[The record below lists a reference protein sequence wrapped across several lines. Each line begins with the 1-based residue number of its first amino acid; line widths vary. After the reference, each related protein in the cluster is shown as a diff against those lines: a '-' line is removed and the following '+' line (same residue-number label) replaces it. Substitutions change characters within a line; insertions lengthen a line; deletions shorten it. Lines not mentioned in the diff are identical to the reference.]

1 MAPGHVPTQSR
12 RFFDQFQTS
21 RHFRIRTG
29 RAMKTLLPLVAISSS
44 RRSASLP
51 PWEGGEVRSTAEQVR
66 VAARAREAGI
76 ASDDQPYNVLVLNY
90 TMQCPL
96 ACDFCCY
103 SCGPHR
109 TETMDK
115 QLAVDLIG
123 QAADLE
129 VFGAVAF
136 TGGEPFTFYDELVEL
151 SEVLSRRGLQMHV
164 ITACG
169 WATGESDP
177 AERLR
182 PLVANGLTR
191 LAVSHD
197 PSHRSS
203 PNRIRATSAAPR
215 KSEHRP
221 RLPAPDTGARTR
233 IWRGLARATD
243 ASSRSPSSGR

>member
-1 MAPGHVPTQSR
+1 
-12 RFFDQFQTS
+12 
-21 RHFRIRTG
+21 
-29 RAMKTLLPLVAISSS
+29 MKTLLPLVAISSS

-151 SEVLSRRGLQMHV
+151 SEVLSKRGLQMHV

-197 PSHRSS
+197 PSHERWVTRDQVRSVVS
-203 PNRIRATSAAPR
+203 SAVG
-215 KSEHRP
+215 
-221 RLPAPDTGARTR
+221 LGLDVRT
-233 IWRGLARATD
+233 D
-243 ASSRSPSSGR
+243 F